1 MMTSRKTYAAWGKR
15 DKHDGM
21 IHLLVNHC
29 MDVAAVF
36 ARLMELPVIRSR
48 LETTADVTLT
58 DTLCQRLS
66 ALVFLH
72 DIGKLHPGFQA
83 KGWASELYNKNRRG
97 HSKEGWEFLKLAWK
111 YSDHPFHMTMQLV
124 ERWGDATGPLLAAVF
139 AHHGRRVEH
148 PNGPMLKDW
157 DSPSL
162 EHYDWQGEARNID
175 MALRRWF
182 TQAFEYVDEPLPES
196 PQFHHEVAGL
206 ITLAD
211 WIGSDTRFFPFDAT
225 YDLGYNSI
233 AHSAAKEALEAI
245 HLDLAHVT
253 EQAVPS
259 FAKLT
264 NHPTPNPAQAVLG
277 SVGTESQLVIL
288 EAETGSGKTEAALWR
303 FVQLFIAGKVSS
315 LYFAVPTRAAARQL
329 HSRVVKAISRAFG
342 PDLADS
348 VVLAIPGML
357 KAGDSIGKRLPEW
370 AVLWDDDSKSTHR
383 RWAAESATRFLASF
397 IAVGTVDQAMLA
409 GLQVK
414 HAHLRGSVL
423 SRSLLVI
430 DEVHAS
436 DTYMSEI
443 LKQLLDGHL
452 ATGGYAMLMSA
463 TLSARARVH
472 WTGEMLPEFTA
483 ACSTPYPAVW
493 VKNEKSPRVADARR
507 SKLVQIEAVPT
518 MDPVETA
525 NRAITIAKKDARV
538 LLIRNTVTKAVETWH
553 AIKEAGEGSLL
564 MQVGQGPALHH
575 GRFAAEDRTALDLEV
590 EAMLTKD
597 TARERRGCIVIG
609 TQTLEQSLDI
619 DADFLITDLC
629 PMDVLLQRIGRL
641 HRHNLPRPKGFE
653 TARAI
658 VLMPENGL
666 DHLAEPNFENGLG
679 GWMEADGWFNGIY
692 RDIVGLE
699 LTRRSIEED
708 PLWRIP
714 DMNRDLVEGTTHYDC
729 LTKLIKEKG
738 NTWDSYYQLHGGTEA
753 AAKMVAKLNCLDREE
768 PFDNV
773 QFPRDDE
780 SIMTHLG
787 EEGTILPLDPPPVGP
802 FGNRLTLIALPAR
815 WSRGIK
821 KDAKIVAEPDQNGL
835 IISVGEKRFRYSRVG
850 LERIST

>member
-1 MMTSRKTYAAWGKR
+1 MTSRKTYAAWGKR
-15 DKHDGM
+15 DKHDGK

-36 ARLMELPVIRSR
+36 ARLIKLPVIRNR
-48 LETTADVTLT
+48 LETTSNVALT

-83 KGWASELYNKNRRG
+83 KGWDYELYRKNRRG
-97 HSKEGWEFLKLAWK
+97 HSKEGWEFLILAWK
-111 YSDHPFHMTMQLV
+111 NSDHPFHKTMQLV
-124 ERWGDATGPLLAAVF
+124 VRWGDATVPLLDAVF
-139 AHHGRRVEH
+139 AHHGRPLEH
-148 PNGPMLKDW
+148 PAVPMLKDW

-162 EHYDWQGEARNID
+162 EHYRWRDEAQNID
-175 MALRRWF
+175 KALYNWF
-182 TQAFEYVDEPLPES
+182 PQAFEQVEAQLPDS

-211 WIGSDTRFFPFDAT
+211 WVGSDIRFFPFDDT
-225 YDLGYNSI
+225 FNLGYNSK
-233 AHSAAKEALEAI
+233 ADSAAKEALEAI
-245 HLDLAHVT
+245 HLDLTFVT
-253 EQAVPS
+253 EQTVPS
-259 FAKLT
+259 FTKLT
-264 NHPTPNPAQAVLG
+264 THPAPNPAQAVLG

-342 PDLADS
+342 PDIADS

-357 KAGDSIGKRLPEW
+357 QAGDSIGKRLPEW
-370 AVLWDDDSKSTHR
+370 AVLWNDDSKSTHR

-397 IAVGTVDQAMLA
+397 VAVGTVDQAMLA

-414 HAHLRGSVL
+414 HAHLRGSAL

-436 DTYMSEI
+436 DTYMSVG

-452 ATGGYAMLMSA
+452 TTGGYAMLMSA
-463 TLSARARVH
+463 TLSARARAH
-472 WTGEMLPEFTA
+472 WTGEVLPEFTA
-483 ACSTPYPAVW
+483 ACSTPYPAIW
-493 VKNEKSPRVADARR
+493 VKDEKTPRVADATR
-507 SKLVQIEAVPT
+507 SKLVQIEAVQT

-525 NRAITIAKKDARV
+525 NRAITIAKKGARV
-538 LLIRNTVTKAVETWH
+538 LLIRNTVTTAVETWR
-553 AIKEAGEGSLL
+553 AVQGAGEGSLL
-564 MQVGQGPALHH
+564 MQAGQGPALHH
-575 GRFAAEDRTALDLEV
+575 GRFAAEDRAVLDLEV

-597 TARERRGCIVIG
+597 PERKRQGCIVIG

-619 DADFLITDLC
+619 DSDFMITDLC

-641 HRHNLPRPKGFE
+641 QRHRLPRPNGFE
-653 TARAI
+653 TARVI

-666 DHLAEPNFENGLG
+666 DHLAEPSFENGLG
-679 GWMEADGWFNGIY
+679 GWMESDGWFNGIY

-699 LTRRSIEED
+699 LTRRSVDEQ

-714 DMNRDLVEGTTHYDC
+714 DMNRALVEGTTHYDC

-738 NTWDSYYQLHGGTEA
+738 TTWEKYYQLHGGTEA
-753 AAKMVAKLNCLDREE
+753 AVKMFASLSCLDRNE
-768 PFDNV
+768 PFDL
-773 QFPRDDE
+773 FPRKDE
-780 SIMTHLG
+780 RIMTRLG
-787 EEGTILPLDPPPVGP
+787 AEGIILQLDPPPVSP
-802 FGNRLTLIALPAR
+802 FGNCITQIALPAQ
-815 WSRGIK
+815 WSYGIK
-821 KDAKIVAEPDQNGL
+821 KDATILTVSDQNSL
-835 IISVGEKRFRYSRVG
+835 IISVGEKRFRYSREG
-850 LERIST
+850 LQRDST